1 MQRKRGELGPIGEA
15 LADLSGPLQARHHFT
30 RFDQVDQ
37 LVGASEANP
46 ERGFMAW
53 MMMLCSLPRT
63 NPGNRIRCRDDR
75 GRVARLLRRHGDSDA
90 GRTGRPGHTPGR
102 QALLLGAARQ
112 YEPAT
117 DLAGCTSTQLKS
129 GSGSSTRT
137 SRRSVC
143 PSTT

>member
-53 MMMLCSLPRT
+53 MMMLCS
-63 NPGNRIRCRDDR
+63 CRAPTR
-75 GRVARLLRRHGDSDA
+75 QPDSV
-90 GRTGRPGHTPGR
+90 
-102 QALLLGAARQ
+102 
-112 YEPAT
+112 
-117 DLAGCTSTQLKS
+117 S
-129 GSGSSTRT
+129 
-137 SRRSVC
+137 
-143 PSTT
+143 